1 MFECCFLFIYLFLTI
16 FIRLII
22 SKSTEPIFAKFG
34 RTMTIDDQSEISF
47 STTEGRCHGNQIL
60 LVLVHECRETQASS
74 GAAGRAKRLALP
86 RI

>member
-1 MFECCFLFIYLFLTI
+1 
-16 FIRLII
+16 
-22 SKSTEPIFAKFG
+22 
-34 RTMTIDDQSEISF
+34 MTIDDQSEISF

-60 LVLVHECRETQASS
+60 LVLVHECRETQAAS